1 MHIGL
6 LIYGSLDTLTGGYL
20 YDRLLC
26 RELVVLGDKATV
38 YSLPWRGY
46 GRHLSDNFS
55 RDLYRTLRQA
65 PLDVLIQDELNHPSL
80 VGLNYLLRRRVDYPL
95 VSLIHLLRYTEPRPA
110 WQNWGYRQVERLYL
124 ASVDGFIYNSRDS
137 QQLVEKLVGPKL
149 GVVGFPGKD
158 HLPTAVSPHH
168 IIRRAHQSG
177 PLRLIYVGNVVRRK
191 GLDLL
196 LDALTPLPRRQW
208 RLTVIG
214 SLAMEPDYAVRL
226 QQQVAQRGQNSNV
239 RWLGHLPNETIAA
252 HLQAA
257 QLFAMP
263 SRYEGFGIVY
273 MEALG
278 AGLPVL
284 ATNAGAAG
292 EMVRS
297 GVNGYLVEPEDTAT
311 LRQHVQT
318 LHHDRDRLAR
328 MGLAAYRRYQKHPT
342 WRETAVAI
350 RTFLTDLHQQFTR
363 GGARRSA
370 PTNERK

>member
-26 RELVVLGDKATV
+26 RELEVLGDKVTV
-38 YSLPWRGY
+38 YSLPWRSY
-46 GRHLSDNFS
+46 GRHLTDNFS

-80 VGLNYLLRRRVDYPL
+80 VGLNYLLRRRVNYPL
-95 VSLIHLLRYTEPRPA
+95 VSLIHLLRHTEPRPA

-137 QQLVEKLVGPKL
+137 QQLVERLAGPKP
-149 GVVGFPGKD
+149 GVVGYPGKD
-158 HLPTAVSPHH
+158 HLPMAISPRHV
-168 IIRRAHQSG
+168 IRRAHQPG
-177 PLRLIYVGNVVRRK
+177 PLRIIYVGNVVRRK

-196 LDALTPLPRRQW
+196 LDALALLPRRQW

-214 SLAMEPDYAVRL
+214 SLAMEPDYATRL

-239 RWLGHLPNETIAA
+239 RWLGQLPNETIAA

-284 ATNAGAAG
+284 ATTAGAAG

-297 GVNGYLVEPEDTAT
+297 GVNGYLVAPEDVAT
-311 LRQHVQT
+311 LSRHMKT
-318 LHHDRDRLAR
+318 LHHDRSRLAR
-328 MGLAAYRRYQKHPT
+328 MGLAAYRRYQTHPT
-342 WRETAVAI
+342 WRETAVTI
-350 RTFLTDLHQQFTR
+350 RTFLEKLVCRT
-363 GGARRSA
+363 
-370 PTNERK
+370 